1 MLYGNYGL
9 GSFPESQLPLF
20 LIIYYSSLFQS
31 KMRADLW
38 EMTSKMKYENTGW
51 IMIDGSYDICLQKC
65 KGHKRPGGE
74 GWHEVTLKGFHEWM
88 NKDDTFPDGN
98 AIRP

>member
-1 MLYGNYGL
+1 
-9 GSFPESQLPLF
+9 
-20 LIIYYSSLFQS
+20 
-31 KMRADLW
+31 
-38 EMTSKMKYENTGW
+38 
-51 IMIDGSYDICLQKC
+51 MIDGSYDICLQKC